1 MLAASPDAQ
10 AQVLEVLD
18 RMNALMAVGDLVGQR
33 AQFADDADVAT
44 IGSADFEVYLDA
56 DSDFTY
62 TFDGTEQTL
71 PYRLTVVCQRRDGR
85 WRIVLFHG
93 SEPADLS

>member
-1 MLAASPDAQ
+1 M
-10 AQVLEVLD
+10 
-18 RMNALMAVGDLVGQR
+18 R
-33 AQFADDADVAT
+33 T
-44 IGSADFEVYLDA
+44 T
-56 DSDFTY
+56 DFTY